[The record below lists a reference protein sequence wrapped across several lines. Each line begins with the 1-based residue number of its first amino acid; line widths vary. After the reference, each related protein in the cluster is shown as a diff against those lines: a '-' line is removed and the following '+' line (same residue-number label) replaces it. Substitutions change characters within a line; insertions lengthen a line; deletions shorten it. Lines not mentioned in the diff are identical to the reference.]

1 MLYVIC
7 FVSYVINQML
17 YRSSQDQQYDV
28 IMSEIRCSLASLRYD
43 HNQPPPPLVDYE
55 MEIQGI
61 YYVGSQ
67 EEEEEDIRVL
77 LCMKPVVPA
86 CLPCPVYWHSLSS
99 VSVFPQDMPGTQA
112 ITRLA
117 CLAYSHRRGLRK
129 PHLMLS
135 LACQMGW
142 TCQSAFLLTCL
153 GGDIYRH

>member
-1 MLYVIC
+1 M
-7 FVSYVINQML
+7 SH
-17 YRSSQDQQYDV
+17 RSSQDQQYDV
-28 IMSEIRCSLASLRYD
+28 IMSEIRCSLASLKYD
-43 HNQPPPPLVDYE
+43 HTESPPPLVNYE
-55 MEIQGI
+55 REIEGI

-67 EEEEEDIRVL
+67 EEDIRVL
-77 LCMKPVVPA
+77 LCIKPVVPA

-112 ITRLA
+112 ITWLA
-117 CLAYSHRRGLRK
+117 CLACSYRKGLQK
-129 PHLMLS
+129 PHLVLS